1 MLMPEMD
8 GFEMLATLRV
18 SGLNHL
24 PMAWLVTASGDEAI
38 IDDAPKV
45 GFADVL
51 LKPMSASSLHEAL
64 LKHLFALLD
73 RDDREALPEKTPHLK
88 PAAVLMRDYPG
99 LRVLLAEDDP
109 VNQEV
114 AREILEEINW
124 QTDLAGNGQ
133 EAVEL
138 ATRTRYDLIL
148 MDMQMPVMGGLEAT
162 RQIRAMPACKTV
174 PIVAMTAN
182 AFIEDREACLVAG
195 MNDFLT
201 KPVIPEKFFE
211 CILNWVSKP
220 G

>member
-1 MLMPEMD
+1 
-8 GFEMLATLRV
+8 
-18 SGLNHL
+18 
-24 PMAWLVTASGDEAI
+24 
-38 IDDAPKV
+38 
-45 GFADVL
+45 
-51 LKPMSASSLHEAL
+51 
-64 LKHLFALLD
+64 
-73 RDDREALPEKTPHLK
+73 
-88 PAAVLMRDYPG
+88 VLMQDYPG